1 MLYLHASKTL
11 AHVSDKYIIMTIML
25 PSKTT
30 RIGAAFKASPA
41 VRWSSLFVSGWG
53 RLLIMKLLS
62 STILTQVCTY
72 VLFILLV
79 STVSIN
85 V

>member
-53 RLLIMKLLS
+53 W
-62 STILTQVCTY
+62 
-72 VLFILLV
+72 
-79 STVSIN
+79 
-85 V
+85 